1 MLNILELVT
10 DKIKSRK
17 EKKLIKKIVLNAS
30 SIPYNPDAIYT
41 GDKNR
46 LILCENGTS
55 GLIQLRRK
63 QNIKEL
69 EEILEFTSHG
79 GKVVCLPMF
88 AGVPTPE
95 YVPMLLCSGYTS
107 EKVPEQIKNIPNI
120 NLGDMDF
127 HTTLQRSFP
136 LNKDE
141 KKEFDFINCTWADNI
156 KEKRWDLALELVEQ
170 LCKKHTMALIVY
182 KNQIPEKDM
191 YRMHP
196 FIKSGKLKLFP
207 EILPKEEFSR
217 LIRLSRVG
225 IVNSEWDARPRYL
238 DQLLLSDVPV
248 LLNENIYGGQ
258 NFVREGSGEVVSP
271 EKLAETGALMLKQL
285 DRYKGMR
292 ERYLKKHGPYNAV
305 KKLTYFINKILN
317 QNFKY
322 LLPQMAKQFFTKKY
336 IEENAKKLVENE
348 HFFKVFFK
356 NPSS

>member
-17 EKKLIKKIVLNAS
+17 EKRLIKKIALNTS
-30 SIPYNPDAIYT
+30 SIPYNPDATYA

-46 LILCENGTS
+46 LILCEKGTS
-55 GLIQLRRK
+55 GLIQLRRR
-63 QNIKEL
+63 QSIEEL
-69 EEILEFTSHG
+69 KEILEFTSHG

-88 AGVPTPE
+88 AGVPAPE

-107 EKVPEQIKNIPNI
+107 EKVPQQIKDIPNI

-136 LNKDE
+136 LNE
-141 KKEFDFINCTWADNI
+141 EEEKEFDFINCTWADNI
-156 KEKRWDLALELVEQ
+156 KEKRWDLALELVEH

-182 KNQIPEKDM
+182 KNRIPENDM
-191 YRMHP
+191 CRMQP
-196 FIKSGKLKLFP
+196 FIKSGRLKLFP

-217 LIRLSRVG
+217 LIRLSRIG

-258 NFVREGSGEVVSP
+258 NFVRNGSGEIVPP

-285 DRYKGMR
+285 GVYKGMR
-292 ERYLKKHGPYNAV
+292 ERYLKNHGPYNAV
-305 KKLTYFINKILN
+305 RNLTYFLNKILN
-317 QNFKY
+317 QKFKY
-322 LLPQMAKQFFTKKY
+322 LLPQMAKEFFTKKY
-336 IEENAKKLVENE
+336 IEENAKELIKKEA
-348 HFFKVFFK
+348 FFNIFF
-356 NPSS
+356 NSPIL